1 MTILVIVESRAKAP
15 KIEKMLGKGYTV
27 RPCYGHVQDVQ
38 HSLKWIDGHAQ
49 AGWDPDTIPYTPA
62 KDALKKKTMT
72 ELRKLA
78 ATASKI
84 VIASDMDREGEAI
97 GYHLCDLLK
106 VKSKKTPTERIVF
119 DQITPEAI
127 QAAIANPTTLRE
139 PFYRA
144 QQARRVIDLL
154 FGYTVSPL
162 LWGIAHKLSAG
173 RCQSP
178 ALRWLWERQQAFL
191 NMDKVDPKHD
201 IVVQLVKQLKT
212 GATKGQGGCTSDGTV
227 VQGTYQQAKGKGK
240 KRATDKDELATADP
254 ASDPAAAAGVDESVL
269 HELVT
274 FPRWLVVD
282 TTASQPHQA
291 PPLPLTTSALQQ
303 KAYGRWKWS
312 PKRTMSVAQK
322 LYEGGH
328 ITYMRT
334 DCKVLS
340 APFVAQATAYLR
352 ERFGAEYLGGGVR
365 SKTAKGKGKKQAHAQ
380 EAHEPVRPV
389 YAKREY
395 LGGNQAT
402 AEGQKL
408 YRLIYETT
416 LSSLMAPCV
425 LNKLVVMLHPHVEP
439 PPAKAHV
446 VKADC
451 TEMHFPGHR
460 VWEVKDQL
468 PWASRR
474 PDVAIGDVY
483 DVHEYQSKVHHA
495 ITNKPYTSGD
505 LLKLLETRGVG
516 RPSTYSS
523 ILDTLETRKY
533 TTTGEPAWQAI
544 LKDHPLSGVQN
555 KDVRIDMRQSPP
567 AWAEK
572 VLCTDLAKQVKDRF
586 NVTPLGTEVI
596 GYLVTNLAEMID
608 ADFTKSLEDDL
619 DAIVQGTKTYPEVV
633 GGFYTVLQQRVK
645 GAKALTS
652 SRPSGGPAFVNGH
665 AKRTL
670 QETDEWQVVAMQT
683 KFGPAVALF
692 YKDPKR
698 KKEGVFAN
706 IQSAQL
712 DAITYEEAK
721 PILDAKQQADAN
733 GTAKQGHHVG
743 TTADGVDV
751 YAKGGPYG
759 NYLTWTDAAGRAQ
772 TTTFPDKNLAPTAVT
787 LAQATEWMAGA
798 QLTLHKVSALY
809 TVKYNAKKESVYL
822 SKSQGKGKRGRPTYA
837 PLDAYGKDDL
847 AKFKKLTVKECDAL
861 MEAAAAAKA
870 TRGRGASGRGRGR
883 GRGRGASA
891 AAGGAGAGVKKKRSS
906 SKKQKV
912 RASKKKEG

>member
-38 HSLKWIDGHAQ
+38 HTLKWIDGHAK

-106 VKSKKTPTERIVF
+106 VKSKKIPTERIVF

-127 QAAIANPTTLRE
+127 QAAIASPTTLRE

-178 ALRWLWERQQAFL
+178 ALRWLWERQQEFL
-191 NMDKVDPKHD
+191 SLDKVDPKHE
-201 IVVQLVKQLKT
+201 IVVQLVKKIKA
-212 GATKGQGGCTSDGTV
+212 GAAKGKGGECITDGTV
-227 VQGTYQQAKGKGK
+227 IQGTYQQAK
-240 KRATDKDELATADP
+240 KRASKAKTTTTSATDSAV
-254 ASDPAAAAGVDESVL
+254 AAGVDESVL
-269 HELVT
+269 HKLVT
-274 FPRWLVVD
+274 FPMWLVVD

-352 ERFGAEYLGGGVR
+352 ERFGAEYLGGGTR
-365 SKTAKGKGKKQAHAQ
+365 GSKTTKGKAKKQAHAQ

-389 YAKREY
+389 YTKREY
-395 LGGNQAT
+395 LGANQAT

-416 LSSLMAPCV
+416 LSSLMAPCI
-425 LNKLVVMLHPHVEP
+425 LNKVVVTFHPHVEP
-439 PPAKAHV
+439 PPTKAHV

-451 TEMHFPGHR
+451 IEMHFPGHR

-495 ITNKPYTSGD
+495 VTKKPYTSGD

-533 TTTGEPAWQAI
+533 VVTGESAWQVV

-567 AWAEK
+567 AWVEK
-572 VLCTDLAKQVKDRF
+572 VLSTDLAKQVKDRY
-586 NVTPLGTEVI
+586 NVTALGTEVI
-596 GYLVTNLAEMID
+596 GYLVTHLAEMID

-619 DAIVQGTKTYPEVV
+619 DAIVQGNKTYPEVV

-645 GAKALTS
+645 GAKAIKS
-652 SRPSGGPAFVNGH
+652 GPSTGPTFVNGH
-665 AKRTL
+665 ARRTL

-698 KKEGVFAN
+698 KKEGIFAN
-706 IQSAQL
+706 IQPAQL
-712 DAITYEEAK
+712 DAITYEQAK
-721 PILDAKQQADAN
+721 PILDAKQHADAS

-743 TTADGVDV
+743 TTGEGVDV

-759 NYLTWTDAAGRAQ
+759 NYLTWTDVAGRTQ
-772 TTTFPDKNLAPTAVT
+772 TTTFPDKNLPPTVVT
-787 LAQATEWMAGA
+787 LAQATEWMAAA
-798 QLTLHKVSALY
+798 QLTLHKVSAQY
-809 TVKYNAKKESVYL
+809 TVKYNAKKDSVYL

-837 PLDAYGKDDL
+837 PMESYGKDDL
-847 AKFKKLTVKECDAL
+847 AKFKKLTIKECDAL
-861 MEAAAAAKA
+861 MEAAAAAKGS
-870 TRGRGASGRGRGR
+870 RGRGTSGKGRGR

-891 AAGGAGAGVKKKRSS
+891 AGVKKKRSS